1 MSSSHN
7 RLFDSLGDM
16 SVGVVVGGDVGH
28 SSGDDIGSNGN
39 DAGGV
44 VSGVRGIGPVND
56 GGGDNIS

>member
-1 MSSSHN
+1 
-7 RLFDSLGDM
+7 M

-28 SSGDDIGSNGN
+28 SSGDDFGSHGN

-44 VSGVRGIGPVND
+44 VSGVRVIGPVND